1 MKKYLKGIL
10 TIAFVFV
17 IAIALTGCGNN
28 ENGGTGGGNETGGN
42 GKSFPTASFIP
53 NYAKYSGKGTVIQA
67 LKNESS
73 TPKTASVHYDDA
85 TLEDVLSYVNT
96 LKSNGLSNANPL
108 VEEQTSYEDGEY
120 YWTGVTS
127 DDSFSVT
134 ITLTEEDG
142 TKTIDGKK
150 VNYNL
155 YISMANENPY
165 K

>member
-1 MKKYLKGIL
+1 MKKYLNKIL

-17 IAIALTGCGNN
+17 IAVVLTGCEKN
-28 ENGGTGGGNETGGN
+28 EGN
-42 GKSFPTASFIP
+42 GDGNKTNGNDKSFPTASFIP
-53 NYAKYSGKGTVIQA
+53 SYSEYSGKGTIVQT
-67 LKNESS
+67 LKNEKS
-73 TPKTASVHYDDA
+73 TPKTASVHYDGA
-85 TLEDVLSYVNT
+85 TLEDVLTYVST

-108 VEEQTSYEDGEY
+108 MAEQTSYEDGEF

-127 DDSFSVT
+127 DDSFSIT